1 MENMEE
7 IEAKILEKVKA
18 DHKINGGANGTDLNE
33 LDKIIQLQIPERNQL
48 LDKMVAEKKIAYLR
62 PLNTIRIT
70 LPK

>member
-1 MENMEE
+1 MEE

-18 DHKINGGANGTDLNE
+18 DHKINGGANGTDLND
-33 LDKIIQLQIPERNQL
+33 LDKILNLTIPERNQL

-62 PLNTIRIT
+62 PLNTIRIS

>member
-1 MENMEE
+1 MEE